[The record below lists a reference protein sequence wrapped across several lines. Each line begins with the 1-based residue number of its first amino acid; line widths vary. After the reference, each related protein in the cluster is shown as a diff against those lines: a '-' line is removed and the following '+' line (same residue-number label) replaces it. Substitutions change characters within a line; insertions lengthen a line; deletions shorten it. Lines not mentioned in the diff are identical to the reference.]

1 MPLENRVMPFEI
13 AFSNLW
19 TYEGGNSDK
28 RLPLSRLSE
37 RGGHIHGLLQIKI
50 DGRLLP
56 YLGYFGPDDVCFN
69 EWIFELKSA
78 VKILAASATA
88 SYTYDE
94 GEQGQP
100 AFLFER
106 NGNVAFVS
114 VVASQLSDTEGDPD
128 WQRVQFSFADFKR
141 NVEQFLVQLQQHIT
155 AASSQFGRHWWE
167 HVAERA
173 A

>member
-1 MPLENRVMPFEI
+1 MSFEI

-19 TYEGGNSDK
+19 TYEGGNSEN

-50 DGRLLP
+50 DGRHLP

-69 EWIFELKSA
+69 EWVFELKSA
-78 VKILAASATA
+78 LKILQASASA

-100 AFLFER
+100 AFFFER
-106 NGNVAFVS
+106 DGNVAFVS
-114 VVASQLSDTEGDPD
+114 VVASQLSDSEGDPD
-128 WQRVQFSFADFKR
+128 WQRVQFSFADFER
-141 NVEQFLVQLQQHIT
+141 NVESFLLQLQQHIT
-155 AASSQFGRHWWE
+155 ATAAQVGKLWWQ
-167 HVAERA
+167 HVADRA